1 MQLIERHILKP
12 NHKFY
17 AEADKLCFLSKN
29 LYNCGNYMYR
39 QNFFAGQQTNALAVY
54 HTLKA
59 GVDYKAL
66 PAKVA
71 QNTLG
76 RLLLSWTSYY
86 KSLRKYTED
95 PSSFKAA
102 PQIPSFKG
110 SVSKQRADGR
120 YVVVY
125 NYQAVSK
132 KALKKGYANPSGTSI
147 QLKTKASAIDE
158 IRIVP
163 RKGCYLIEVVYTKVE
178 EKSQDAKRAAAVD
191 IGLNNLATLTF
202 NVPKI
207 KPKIYDGRALKSCN
221 QYSNKQNA
229 ILRKLLPKNTTSSQR
244 LHRLWHKR
252 NCKVDYYLHKTS
264 RAIVNELVHHQIG
277 LLIIGWD
284 KDFND
289 EIHSG
294 KNNNLTD
301 NSTDNSTNNPANSPA
316 INPKFICIPYKCLLT
331 QLRYKAQL
339 AGIQVV
345 VTEESYTSKCSSL
358 DLEPIEKHS
367 SYQGS
372 RVKRGL
378 FRTKSGKCIN
388 ADVNGSLNIGR
399 KVVGNEF
406 ISHPIEGVV
415 VHPVRVKAYKH

>member
-1 MQLIERHILKP
+1 MQLIERHILRP
-12 NHKFY
+12 NHRFY

-29 LYNCGNYMYR
+29 LYNCGNYIYR

-86 KSLRKYTED
+86 KAQRKYTED

-125 NYQAVSK
+125 NCQAVSK
-132 KALKKGYANPSGTSI
+132 KALKKGYANPSGSSI
-147 QLKTKASAIDE
+147 QLKTKATAIDE

-163 RKGCYLIEVVYTKVE
+163 RKGCYLVEVVYTKTE
-178 EKSQDAKRAAAVD
+178 EKSQDAKRVAAID

-207 KPKIYDGRALKSCN
+207 TPKIYDGRALKSCN

-229 ILRKLLPKNTTSSQR
+229 ILRKLLPKNAISSQR
-244 LHRLWHKR
+244 LNRLWHKR

-264 RAIVNELVHHQIG
+264 CAIVKELVHHQIG
-277 LLIIGWD
+277 LLIIGWN

-289 EIHSG
+289 EI
-294 KNNNLTD
+294 
-301 NSTDNSTNNPANSPA
+301 NSEQSSSPTNSSTNSSV
-316 INPKFICIPYKCLLT
+316 INPKFISIPHKCLIT
-331 QLRYKAQL
+331 QLQYKAQL

-345 VTEESYTSKCSSL
+345 ITEENYTSKCSSV
-358 DLEPIEKHS
+358 DLEAIAKHS

-406 ISHPIEGVV
+406 ISHPVEDVV
-415 VHPVRVKAYKH
+415 VHPVRVKAYKY